1 METWQTIQDGAN
13 TRNNRFEKKLCI
25 GYQKNTKKIIL
36 LTLSWSLLLTL
47 NCFIPPLEFSF
58 HLCPSLKTFMT
69 SRGAY
74 QPSEIWGIICAQFSV
89 FFLFMFTFYQVGF
102 LHSLLIFEVFL
113 LITRDQFKCCSYTDT
128 CCSAKHSTAQL
139 LIIKQQKLK
148 CSFVL
153 SLWWL

>member
-58 HLCPSLKTFMT
+58 HLCPSLKTCMT

-89 FFLFMFTFYQVGF
+89 LFLFMFTFYQVGF

-113 LITRDQFKCCSYTDT
+113 LITRDQFKCCSYMLYVLVTFRQAYFYTFTICDVL
-128 CCSAKHSTAQL
+128 KVL
-139 LIIKQQKLK
+139 NIKL
-148 CSFVL
+148 V
-153 SLWWL
+153 